1 MNSRWV
7 SASRSDQSPT
17 PHDVLLRSPNPAAPS
32 EAWESGRETLR
43 RVYVFVMNSRKEG
56 KSASYASKASVVV
69 HARTGLAA
77 GNQRM
82 RQEQAILNTIA
93 H

>member
-1 MNSRWV
+1 MGK
-7 SASRSDQSPT
+7 RSGDI
-17 PHDVLLRSPNPAAPS
+17 APS
-32 EAWESGRETLR
+32 LR
-43 RVYVFVMNSRKEG
+43 ICYEQQERR

-69 HARTGLAA
+69 HPRTGLAA

>member
-1 MNSRWV
+1 
-7 SASRSDQSPT
+7 
-17 PHDVLLRSPNPAAPS
+17 
-32 EAWESGRETLR
+32 
-43 RVYVFVMNSRKEG
+43 MNSRKEG

-69 HARTGLAA
+69 HPRTGLAA